1 MGTIISESISA
12 RLVSDKPI
20 KKTPYQVKGVFMKQF
35 SDEKIVPFLDGKL
48 RSKYLYPRV
57 QVKILKEQI
66 YIVGINE
73 GVNPV
78 LSLVDNLELFN
89 FGDITVKIEKID
101 IEQNKDPVSL
111 VDKLLRYKFIT
122 PWVALNAGSSKKFK
136 AIKDN
141 NKILFLNKLLG
152 QNLLFLSKEL
162 GLDTESKI
170 YTKVKVE
177 SIDPHNH
184 EENGWRSFNG
194 EFRTNFMLP
203 NFIGFGNG
211 ITRGFGSIFSLNHP
225 NNLEFQNFS
234 KEVEDYT
241 IEKINEDDE
250 TISCVT
256 INDAPVINNRKK
268 KKRFKSKKK
277 GFSKSNRLQKSRYKG
292 KNNNVKKQEI
302 DIDDESRFN
311 SEEYHQKQHDL

>member
-1 MGTIISESISA
+1 MGTIISESVSA

-111 VDKLLRYKFIT
+111 VDKLLRYKFVT
-122 PWVALNAGSSKKFK
+122 PWVALNAGSSKKFR
-136 AIKDN
+136 AIKEN

-241 IEKINEDDE
+241 IEKINEDDD